1 MPHIDKDNTS
11 YVHTE
16 PPVVYWGDHI
26 PPWRSDADCSNF
38 FNALLGKTYA
48 WATVSALNDWF
59 QIPPSAHPTHPRPL
73 AGDYYRAIGG
83 QLTSDQGGV
92 GFSIVGAI
100 GDAARGDI
108 LAIDYSTRP
117 DPEHD
122 TGHVM
127 LVESVRLAPA
137 DQQATAWGDT
147 TQWLAH
153 IIDQSDTTHGPGDTR
168 YDADAPHE
176 LKFKGLGS
184 GVVRLYVDEDGIIVA
199 YAWVGNHLE
208 PTVTSDRPVVIGRLV
223 DRQPQPIQAMGGR
236 SLSQQ

>member
-1 MPHIDKDNTS
+1 MPPHLRLAQALLPPINKDNTS
-11 YVHTE
+11 YVHTD
-16 PPVVYWGDHI
+16 PPLVHWGDDL

-59 QIPPSAHPTHPRPL
+59 QIPPSEHPKHPRPL
-73 AGDYYRAIGG
+73 AGDYYRAIRGR
-83 QLTSDQGGV
+83 LTSGQGGV
-92 GFSIVGAI
+92 GLSMVGGI
-100 GDAARGDI
+100 DDATGGDI

-127 LVESVRLAPA
+127 LVESVRLAPD
-137 DQQATAWGDT
+137 DQQATPWGGT
-147 TQWLAH
+147 TQWLAQ

-176 LKFKGLGS
+176 RLFQGLGR
-184 GVVRLYVDEDGIIVA
+184 GVVRLYVNEGGIIEA

-208 PTVTSDRPVVIGRLV
+208 PVVTSDRPVVIGRLV
-223 DRQPQPIQAMGGR
+223 DG
-236 SLSQQ
+236 